1 MRVDLIL
8 FFVLFL
14 IPAPTSQ
21 AAAIHEAAK
30 KGDVAA
36 LTAAP
41 DSGVDA
47 NASNGIATPLY
58 YAIDGGHLEAAKL
71 LLGRGADVEA
81 QSIWGAALVPEHSS
95 LIARIY
101 QAEPRR

>member
-36 LTAAP
+36 L

-81 QSIWGAALVPEHSS
+81 QRIWGPALVPEHSS